1 MKNRRYGNLSLKIA
15 VAAFVV
21 FAFLAVAAMQM
32 KFNDV
37 KDKHDELK
45 QEIALLEESVNDLK
59 NQLALPFDDEY
70 VEQVAREKLGLCYP
84 DEVIIESNLN

>member
-1 MKNRRYGNLSLKIA
+1 MKNRRYGNLSLKMA
-15 VAAFVV
+15 VACFVV
-21 FAFLAVAAMQM
+21 FALLAVAAMQM

-37 KDKHDELK
+37 KDKHKELQ
-45 QEIALLEESVNDLK
+45 QEIALLEESVNDLE

>member
-1 MKNRRYGNLSLKIA
+1 MKDKRYGNLSMKIA

-21 FAFLAVAAMQM
+21 FALLAVASMLM

-37 KDKHDELK
+37 KEKRSELE
-45 QEIALLEESVNDLK
+45 QEIAVLQESVNDLE

-84 DEVIIESNLN
+84 DEVIVESNLN